1 MVEKLVIPTLDVLVK
16 IAFVRLDLVEMEET
30 AMVSLPLVN

>member
-30 AMVSLPLVN
+30 AMDSVLLVN